1 MEETIREFEETNK
14 TSIQRKKLKKVTE
27 QSFNDL
33 QDNTKSKIYFLVP
46 EGEDSNRQ
54 AGKIF

>member
-33 QDNTKSKIYFLVP
+33 QDNTKSKIYFLVT
-46 EGEDSNRQ
+46 EGEDSNRP